1 MNPQA
6 QKYYPQL
13 DSLRA
18 VAVLMVMFSHLLA
31 GGPWGEYGVRLFFV
45 LSGFL
50 ITSIILS
57 HKENMKTTGA
67 SATLVARN
75 FYIRRSLR
83 LFPIYYLALS
93 IYLLL
98 AIVSR
103 KEMGGVVD
111 DWLWHF
117 SYLTNV
123 LVFIRREWVGP
134 LSPYWSLAVEEQ
146 FYIGWFWL
154 VLLVPRS
161 RLPVVIVLVIFG
173 AVVFRLAAILDG
185 INHYAD
191 VLLPACMD
199 TLAAGA
205 LLAVATHACYQD
217 DFAQVRAWFR
227 GNAGRLR
234 WVVLW
239 CWVLLVL
246 SSFGLDKDNPLRR
259 LATNSLSS
267 IVFVYLV
274 YRCYQGFDGPI
285 GRLLSRPRLIAL
297 GRFSYG
303 VYVYHML
310 VLLVY
315 RDYLS
320 RWIPG
325 IIDVTRALVMQ
336 KLIDFLIP
344 MLLTLTVA
352 YLSWVYIE
360 RPFLRIKNRY
370 SEGLGSV

>member
-18 VAVLMVMFSHLLA
+18 VAVLMVMFSHFLA
-31 GGPWGEYGVRLFFV
+31 GGPWGDYGVRLFFV

-57 HKENMKTTGA
+57 HKENMKATGTSLA
-67 SATLVARN
+67 LVARN

-98 AIVSR
+98 AIVAK
-103 KEMGGVVD
+103 KEMGGIVD
-111 DWLWHF
+111 DWAWHF

-161 RLPVVIVLVIFG
+161 RLPAVIVLVIGG
-173 AVVFRLAAILDG
+173 ALLFRLAAIGNG

-205 LLAVATHACYQD
+205 LLAVATHASYQN
-217 DFAQVRAWFR
+217 DFAQVRAWLQS
-227 GNAGRLR
+227 NARPLG
-234 WVVLW
+234 WVALS

-246 SSFGLDKDNPLRR
+246 CSFGLDKENVLRR
-259 LATNSLSS
+259 LMTNSLSCM
-267 IVFVYLV
+267 VFVYLV
-274 YRCYQGFDGPI
+274 YRCYRGFGGAI
-285 GRLLSRPRLIAL
+285 GHLLSTPQLIAV

-303 VYVYHML
+303 IYVYHIM

-315 RDYLS
+315 REYLS
-320 RWIPG
+320 LWIPG
-325 IIDVTRALVMQ
+325 LIDVKRGLVMQ
-336 KLIDFLIP
+336 RAIDFLIP
-344 MLLTLTVA
+344 TLLTLAVA
-352 YLSWVYIE
+352 YLSWVFVE
-360 RPFLRIKNRY
+360 RPILRIKNRY